1 MLWSL
6 VWEPIT
12 TWFCLLLANFF
23 MFLFINWSFL
33 PRFSLKMYFCLHVM
47 IVLVLCHILLLHTY
61 SLSISWLFAAQP
73 SSIVG
78 SCLFNNSLYRQHGLI
93 AKKWITAF
101 FINFI
106 NCHHKETGI
115 CRWQILFLATF
126 VWNQITRKVLT
137 TPNNLLRLLWV

>member
-78 SCLFNNSLYRQHGLI
+78 SCLFNKCLNRQHGLI
-93 AKKWITAF
+93 AKKMDNSALI
-101 FINFI
+101 INFI

-115 CRWQILFLATF
+115 CRWQILLLATF
-126 VWNQITRKVLT
+126 VWNQKMLT
-137 TPNNLLRLLWV
+137 TNNLLRLLWV